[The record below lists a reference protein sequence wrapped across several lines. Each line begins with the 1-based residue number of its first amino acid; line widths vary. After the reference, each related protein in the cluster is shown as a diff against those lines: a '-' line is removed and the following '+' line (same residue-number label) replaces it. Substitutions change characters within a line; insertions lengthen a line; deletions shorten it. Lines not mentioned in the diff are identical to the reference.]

1 MAVYDILPTEN
12 LKWDDIR
19 DTLNAN
25 GGVVSNVAET
35 AFHSSANV
43 NKWSK
48 CKPVRLKQDFTD
60 HSSNWYKANDGNC
73 GFGGL
78 SLYDSNTIMTA
89 YKNGDTWEYLLPRG
103 GADEPFRLGDF
114 REYYTKAIPFIR
126 TGLKKDNSYKANT
139 AGTGLVAFEFD
150 ATPEEHSIQL
160 KDFDNSTFYPLANAK
175 IAAFIC
181 YGNPLSSDISAQVKS
196 IQYGDVI
203 SSKNKPTITL
213 DFNKIQLGSYYVVFA
228 MSYEAQNIS
237 YMTIP
242 DPTEDNYIMVVVT
255 NENDPLFGTKAVFS
269 RIGFE
274 ANGIEANTPLTNI
287 EYFAN
292 AYSPYFQSLKLFE
305 RGQLSLEFD
314 INTLKAEQDYTIPN
328 ADNFIVR
335 LRRVLG
341 DDGGYINNMKVVKI
355 NDSSPSF
362 PYVCKKGTN
371 TKVLLQNNF
380 GDAVIGS
387 DIQDGWNN
395 LSLYDKRYQYDSAI
409 DNLDISV
416 DIPPYK

>member
-1 MAVYDILPTEN
+1 MAD
-12 LKWDDIR
+12 
-19 DTLNAN
+19 
-25 GGVVSNVAET
+25 
-35 AFHSSANV
+35 
-43 NKWSK
+43 
-48 CKPVRLKQDFTD
+48 
-60 HSSNWYKANDGNC
+60 
-73 GFGGL
+73 
-78 SLYDSNTIMTA
+78 
-89 YKNGDTWEYLLPRG
+89 
-103 GADEPFRLGDF
+103 
-114 REYYTKAIPFIR
+114 
-126 TGLKKDNSYKANT
+126 
-139 AGTGLVAFEFD
+139 
-150 ATPEEHSIQL
+150 
-160 KDFDNSTFYPLANAK
+160 AK

-181 YGNPLSSDISAQVKS
+181 YGNPLSGDISAQVKS

-228 MSYEAQNIS
+228 MSYEAQNVS

-242 DPTEDNYIMVVVT
+242 DPTEDNYIMVVVA
-255 NENDPLFGTKAVFS
+255 NENDPLFGAKAVFS

-274 ANGIEANTPLTNI
+274 ANGIEANIPLTNI

-292 AYSPYFQSLKLFE
+292 AYSPYFQSLKLSE
-305 RGQLSLEFD
+305 RGRLSLEFD

-335 LRRVLG
+335 LRKVLG

-371 TKVLLQNNF
+371 TKVLLQNNY

-416 DIPPYK
+416 DVPPYK